1 MYLVR
6 IPDDGPI
13 GSWQIDEREIVFQQV
28 KKQFVPTV
36 RVRQA
41 RAWRYNGDAVPGK
54 GGWAA
59 IAPTEITAYMLAQTH
74 LNKG

>member
-59 IAPTEITAYMLAQTH
+59 IAPTETTAYMLAQTH
-74 LNKG
+74 SNKG